1 MGPSVYTSHKAD
13 MLNALTNVASINSMA
28 PQAAAARSA
37 LGHTR
42 LRRLLGMPPRLD
54 PYKKQPRKFV
64 LLADMLPRGLAF
76 VLICIAVFC
85 LCLILVG
92 LGG

>member
-1 MGPSVYTSHKAD
+1 MEHCREGPLIAW
-13 MLNALTNVASINSMA
+13 ALTMLSLWESA
-28 PQAAAARSA
+28 PIAQLARHAAEV
-37 LGHTR
+37 GTI
-42 LRRLLGMPPRLD
+42 
-54 PYKKQPRKFV
+54 KKQSRKFV

-76 VLICIAVFC
+76 VLICIVIFC

>member
-1 MGPSVYTSHKAD
+1 MEHRGEGPLIAWALM
-13 MLNALTNVASINSMA
+13 MLSLWN
-28 PQAAAARSA
+28 
-37 LGHTR
+37 
-42 LRRLLGMPPRLD
+42 LRRLPSLLGMPPRLD
-54 PYKKQPRKFV
+54 PFKKQPRKFV

-85 LCLILVG
+85 VCLILVG